1 MRLILDRIGLNNENK
16 RIATFECEDEY
27 IDINEDNMPNGF
39 IDKLF
44 VNAIVEG
51 EYTDGKLI
59 NPVILIEE
67 TEKKE
72 AEMKKRLSSI
82 FKKGKK

>member
-27 IDINEDNMPNGF
+27 IDINEDNMPKGF